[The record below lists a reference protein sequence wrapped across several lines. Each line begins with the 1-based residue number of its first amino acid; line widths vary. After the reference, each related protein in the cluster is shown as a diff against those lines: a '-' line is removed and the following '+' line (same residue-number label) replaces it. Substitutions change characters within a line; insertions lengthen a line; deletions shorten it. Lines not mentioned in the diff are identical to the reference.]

1 MEKIKTDIQLF
12 ADAASVINATSG
24 YVDGATGAVTQFS
37 GTNTLSPEMK
47 TFYDTELLENAR
59 SELFH
64 TQFAKKQPLPAHR
77 GKTVEWRKWNTLP
90 NASTLQE
97 GVIPTGEKLGMTYLD
112 STISQFGIYV
122 TVSDQL
128 EMHAVDDAILGA
140 TEELGASAGATAD
153 RLARNTIA
161 ACPIKIFAPKSN
173 GTKVTGRAS
182 LSDDCKMTA
191 DLVNKAVTALKKLKA
206 PKINGKYVAIIHPS
220 VAYDLR
226 SCDQWI
232 DAHKYA
238 AAEEIFN
245 GEIGELHGCRFVETT
260 EAKVWRGED
269 LASDSRTLSVNAA
282 ASNSRT
288 VNFDGGTAPA
298 EPQDGQAWLDTSEST
313 HVLKQYSS
321 TMGMWVQV
329 SSTYVKIAATD
340 IGRGF
345 KEGDGVEILG
355 LSYIGDEGVKRQ
367 IEALNGSQ
375 IVYGAG
381 EGCVIIAGILDQA
394 VTVSGPVKIR
404 RTVPDMD
411 FVIESQN
418 RLWGCKYGPVSD
430 RDVLGNITDTY
441 TVNELYCCK
450 LGDFKNWRVYSG
462 IATDAWS
469 ASLGSDG
476 VFTGA
481 AVYQGYPIFFKEDC
495 LHKVY
500 ISPTGAHQVVTTQCR
515 GVQRGSAKSLAVVN
529 ELLYYKSPTDVC
541 SYDGTVPVSVSAAL
555 GDERYSGA
563 VSGSARGKYFIS
575 MDDEEGESRFFCYDT
590 RKGLWYRWG
599 SVGAKAFARAGDE
612 LYFYDGD
619 NVLRSVFG
627 TVGTPETSVSWS
639 AETGLIGYE
648 YPDKKYL
655 SRYNFRMGLPKGS
668 EMKLYVMYD
677 SSGSWIPAGGLS
689 GTGTGTFTLPVR
701 PRRCDHMRFKLT
713 GTGEIK
719 LYSITRI
726 LEQGSDV

>member
-97 GVIPTGEKLGMTYLD
+97 GVIPTGDKLGMTYLD

-282 ASNSRT
+282 VSNSRT
-288 VNFDGGTAPA
+288 VNFDGGTVAADALVGKTVVICGRSARVTANTPSSMTLDIA
-298 EPQDGQAWLDTSEST
+298 VTADDNAVIYPEGGDSGQAVYGTIFLGKDAYGIIDPEGAGLEMIVHSKDEIGGP
-313 HVLKQYSS
+313 LNQYSTVGYKLS
-321 TMGMWVQV
+321 T
-329 SSTYVKIAATD
+329 SSRILYEDRMVM
-340 IGRGF
+340 
-345 KEGDGVEILG
+345 VE
-355 LSYIGDEGVKRQ
+355 SCSSFSSEDEG
-367 IEALNGSQ
+367 N
-375 IVYGAG
+375 
-381 EGCVIIAGILDQA
+381 
-394 VTVSGPVKIR
+394 
-404 RTVPDMD
+404 
-411 FVIESQN
+411 
-418 RLWGCKYGPVSD
+418 
-430 RDVLGNITDTY
+430 
-441 TVNELYCCK
+441 
-450 LGDFKNWRVYSG
+450 
-462 IATDAWS
+462 
-469 ASLGSDG
+469 
-476 VFTGA
+476 
-481 AVYQGYPIFFKEDC
+481 
-495 LHKVY
+495 
-500 ISPTGAHQVVTTQCR
+500 
-515 GVQRGSAKSLAVVN
+515 
-529 ELLYYKSPTDVC
+529 
-541 SYDGTVPVSVSAAL
+541 
-555 GDERYSGA
+555 
-563 VSGSARGKYFIS
+563 
-575 MDDEEGESRFFCYDT
+575 
-590 RKGLWYRWG
+590 
-599 SVGAKAFARAGDE
+599 
-612 LYFYDGD
+612 
-619 NVLRSVFG
+619 
-627 TVGTPETSVSWS
+627 
-639 AETGLIGYE
+639 
-648 YPDKKYL
+648 
-655 SRYNFRMGLPKGS
+655 
-668 EMKLYVMYD
+668 
-677 SSGSWIPAGGLS
+677 
-689 GTGTGTFTLPVR
+689 
-701 PRRCDHMRFKLT
+701 
-713 GTGEIK
+713 
-719 LYSITRI
+719 
-726 LEQGSDV
+726 